1 MTLSCNSCRA
11 IATLF
16 VLDISIPI
24 FTLYVLQTLQTFWIV
39 YNGTYYLICVFVVF
53 LRPNVRNKLAIS
65 KLVKL
70 QSSFLLKD
78 SNYQTKLA

>member
-16 VLDISIPI
+16 VLDISMPI
-24 FTLYVLQTLQTFWIV
+24 FPLYVLQTLQTFEIV
-39 YNGTYYLICVFVVF
+39 YNGRCCLSVFVVF
-53 LRPNVRNKLAIS
+53 LRSNLRNKLATS

-78 SNYQTKLA
+78 FIVKYPD